1 MEDFRIAS
9 VFKNHLLYVMKLN
22 ARLAFILFLFALN
35 VNGQIILGV
44 RGGYG
49 LSSTSQ
55 EVVKGMDRSIG
66 TSPMMGAIIHYNMD
80 IRFSAG
86 IEVNY
91 YKFSE
96 TLNYEASF
104 SPLIDKQEE
113 VVTKTQI
120 SYLQI
125 PVTGRVSIGEK
136 KYRGFLCLGPYI
148 GIGTSGSWNTAPQTE
163 VIDLDGNSIPRYVV
177 FEKQL
182 DFSSKKMNRL
192 DIGGI
197 LGGGFEYKLGTTGLI
212 FAEARLQ
219 LGFFDIYSLS
229 SFEERAFKSNSEYQ
243 LPSASWRAVNF
254 SVGYLRTFKLPKL
267 SLNQGV
273 KKAGKQKS

>member
-1 MEDFRIAS
+1 
-9 VFKNHLLYVMKLN
+9 MKLN
-22 ARLAFILFLFALN
+22 AKLALFLFLFAFTAK
-35 VNGQIILGV
+35 GQIILGL

-55 EVVKGMDRSIG
+55 EIVKGMKRSIG
-66 TSPMMGAIIHYNMD
+66 SSPMMGAIIHYNMD
-80 IRFSAG
+80 IRFSVG
-86 IEVNY
+86 MEVNY
-91 YKFSE
+91 YKLSE

-104 SPLIDKQEE
+104 SPIITNQQE
-113 VVTKTQI
+113 VVTKTEI

-148 GIGTSGSWNTAPQTE
+148 GIGTSGSWNTAPEATFAE
-163 VIDLDGNSIPRYVV
+163 INGNKIPKNVIFDPDKGGYG
-177 FEKQL
+177 F
-182 DFSSKKMNRL
+182 DSKKMRRL

-197 LGGGFEYKLGTTGLI
+197 FGGGIEYKLGPTGLI
-212 FAEARLQ
+212 FAEARVQ

-229 SFEERAFKSNSEYQ
+229 SFEERAFKSNSAYQ

>member
-1 MEDFRIAS
+1 
-9 VFKNHLLYVMKLN
+9 MKLN
-22 ARLAFILFLFALN
+22 ARLAFVIFLFALN
-35 VNGQIILGV
+35 ANGQIILGV

-66 TSPMMGAIIHYNMD
+66 SSPMMGAIIHYNMD

-91 YKFSE
+91 YKLSE
-96 TLNYEASF
+96 TLNYEGSF
-104 SPLIDKQEE
+104 SPVADKQE
-113 VVTKTQI
+113 VISKTQI

-125 PVTGRVSIGEK
+125 PITGRVSIGEK
-136 KYRGFLCLGPYI
+136 KYRGFLCFGPYI
-148 GIGTSGSWNTAPQTE
+148 GIGTSGIWNTAPQALGIE
-163 VIDLDGNSIPRYVV
+163 LNGISIPRYVIFDKQYG
-177 FEKQL
+177 FE
-182 DFSSKKMNRL
+182 SKKINRL

-219 LGFFDIYSLS
+219 LGFLDIYSLS
-229 SFEERAFKSNSEYQ
+229 SFEERAFKSNSSYQ
-243 LPSASWRAVNF
+243 LPSASWRAVNL